1 MVGIAGSTE
10 VGDYTMI
17 GGQAGI
23 AGHLKIG
30 SFVQI
35 AASSGVI
42 NNLENNAKVGG
53 YPAISL
59 NSWHKINLY
68 LKKLLKKE
76 KPVA

>member
-1 MVGIAGSTE
+1 
-10 VGDYTMI
+10 MI

-42 NNLENNAKVGG
+42 NNLEDKAKVGG
-53 YPAISL
+53 YPAIPL
-59 NSWHKINLY
+59 NNWLKINLY
-68 LKKLLKKE
+68 LKKLLNRE